1 MEHAEITRALNEFYG
16 IDGEVTA
23 LPGELD
29 LNFAVRAGGA
39 RYVLKAM
46 RPGCDPAFI
55 NMQIQAMRRAT
66 AHGFSEIVP
75 AVIPTKSG
83 EDSIILKNENGEE
96 RIAWLISFLPGVLM
110 AEIDPYTANLAENI
124 GETLA
129 RLGRALEGFSHPLL
143 DRPQKWDLQQAGWIG
158 ERIDAIDG
166 AARRAR
172 IQKIAARYADDLL
185 PRLNQLPKTPIHN
198 DANDMNILVRSDDRA
213 SVCGIFDFGDM
224 IRAPRICD
232 VAVALAYA
240 MMGDGDAFARARALV
255 RGYHSVC
262 ALSEKEYALLLP
274 LVETRLAVSVTNA
287 ATQRREH
294 PQNEYLSISEAPAWR
309 LLESLETWNEQTV
322 FERLAAACAEGR
334 GESQNAGTRKSLAA
348 RRAAVSPGN
357 QKLSYDAPLH
367 LVRGERHFLYDG
379 AGAQYLDAYNNVPHV
394 GHANPHVV
402 AAVRRQMSLLN
413 TNTRYL
419 QYIHVDYAERM
430 IALLPDP
437 LTKIVF
443 LNAASEANE
452 LALRLARAVTGARD
466 MVVMDHGYHGG
477 TTGAMDISPY
487 KFNHPDGAGGPPDWV
502 HIIPQPDVFRGRHRG
517 ADAGARYIDD
527 ARQVF
532 SRLQNG
538 NRKIAGFICECLP
551 SVGGQIV
558 LPDGYLN
565 AVYAM
570 TREAGGV
577 AIADDVQTGLG
588 RLGDYFWGFDQQGAV
603 PDIAV
608 FGKPLGNGFPLAA
621 VAMTDE
627 IAAAFAQGPEFF
639 STFGGSSA
647 ACAAGNAVLDVL
659 ETNEMPAKAKKTGA
673 ALRAE
678 LTTLAG
684 RFPLIGDVRG
694 FGFFIGVDL
703 IDDGA
708 ARTPATAQAAYIK
721 NRMREARVLIGV
733 EGPDE
738 NVLKI
743 RPPMTFDD
751 AAGERLIETLAK
763 ILAEPGAAPR

>member
-1 MEHAEITRALNEFYG
+1 MKYGEITRALKDFYA
-16 IDGEVTA
+16 IDGEVTV

-29 LNFAVRAGGA
+29 LNFVVRADGA

-46 RPGCDPAFI
+46 RPDCDLAFI
-55 NMQIQAMRRAT
+55 DLQIRAMQHAASGGL
-66 AHGFSEIVP
+66 ADIVP
-75 AVIPTKSG
+75 AVIPAKDGAGSFVLKSADG
-83 EDSIILKNENGEE
+83 EARL
-96 RIAWLISFLPGVLM
+96 AWLISFLPGKLM
-110 AEIDPYTANLAENI
+110 AEIDPYTADLAENI

-129 RLGRALEGFSHPLL
+129 RLDRALEGFSHPLL
-143 DRPQKWDLQQAGWIG
+143 GRPLKWDLQQAGWIADS
-158 ERIDAIDG
+158 IDAIDG
-166 AARRAR
+166 ADRRKR
-172 IQKIAARYADDLL
+172 IEKIAARFANYLS
-185 PRLNQLPKTPIHN
+185 PRLGRLPKTPIHN
-198 DANDMNILVRSDDRA
+198 DANDMNILVCEKDRTR
-213 SVCGIFDFGDM
+213 VTGILDFGDM
-224 IRAPRICD
+224 TSAPRICE
-232 VAVALAYA
+232 VAIALAYA
-240 MMGDGDAFARARALV
+240 MMGDGDGLARARALV
-255 RGYHSVC
+255 SGYNSVS
-262 ALSEKEYALLLP
+262 ALSENECALLLP
-274 LVETRLAVSVTNA
+274 LIETRLAVSVSNA
-287 ATQRREH
+287 AIQRREN

-309 LLESLETWNEQTV
+309 LLESLQTWNEKTV
-322 FERLAAACAEGR
+322 FETFVDACTEGQAKAPKAV
-334 GESQNAGTRKSLAA
+334 GKQPSLEA
-348 RRAAVSPGN
+348 RRAAVSPRN

-367 LVRGERHFLYDG
+367 LVRGERHFLFDKT
-379 AGAQYLDAYNNVPHV
+379 GAQYLDAYNNVPHV

-402 AAVRRQMSLLN
+402 EAVRRQMSLLN

-419 QYIHVDYAERM
+419 QDIHVDYAERM

-443 LNAASEANE
+443 LNSASEANE

-466 MVVMDHGYHGG
+466 MAVMDHGYHGG

-487 KFNHPDGAGGPPDWV
+487 KFNHPDGVGGPPDWV

-517 ADAGARYIDD
+517 ADAGARYVDD
-527 ARQVF
+527 ARTVF
-532 SRLQNG
+532 SRLQND
-538 NRKIAGFICECLP
+538 NRRIAGFICECLP

-565 AVYAM
+565 AIYAM

-588 RLGDYFWGFDQQGAV
+588 RLGDFFWGFDQQGAV

-621 VAMTDE
+621 VAMTDV
-627 IAAAFAQGPEFF
+627 IAAAFAEGPEFF

-659 ETNEMPAKAKKTGA
+659 ETNDMPAKATNVGG

-678 LTTLAG
+678 LNALAE

-703 IDDGA
+703 IDDQD
-708 ARTPATAQAAYIK
+708 ARAPATKQAAYVK
-721 NRMREARVLIGV
+721 NRMREERILIGV
-733 EGPDE
+733 EGPAD

-751 AAGERLIETLAK
+751 AACEQLIKTLAN
-763 ILAEPGAAPR
+763 ILAELGAAP

>member
-1 MEHAEITRALNEFYG
+1 MKHGEIIRALKEFYA
-16 IDGEVTA
+16 IDGEVAA

-29 LNFAVRAGGA
+29 LNYDVRAGGA
-39 RYVLKAM
+39 RYVFKAM
-46 RPGCDPAFI
+46 RPDCDPAFI
-55 NMQIQAMRRAT
+55 DMQIQAMRRVASSGL
-66 AHGFSEIVP
+66 AGIAP
-75 AVIPTKSG
+75 AVIPTKDG
-83 EDSIILKNENGEE
+83 EDCFILKNKNGET
-96 RIAWLISFLPGVLM
+96 RRAWMISFLPGALM
-110 AEIDPYTANLAENI
+110 AETSPYTAGLAENI

-129 RLGRALEGFSHPLL
+129 RLDHALEGFSHPLL
-143 DRPQKWDLQQAGWIG
+143 DRPQKWDLQQAGWISNH
-158 ERIDAIDG
+158 IDAVDDPAHRKHIG
-166 AARRAR
+166 
-172 IQKIAARYADDLL
+172 KVAARYADDLA
-185 PRLNQLPKTPIHN
+185 PRLSHLPKTPIHN
-198 DANDMNILVRSDDRA
+198 DANDMNILVRNNDRK
-213 SVCGIFDFGDM
+213 SVSGIIDFGDM
-224 IRAPRICD
+224 TRAPRICE
-232 VAVALAYA
+232 VAIALAYA
-240 MMGDGDAFARARALV
+240 MMGDGDGLARAKALV
-255 RGYHSVC
+255 SGYNSVS
-262 ALSEKEYALLLP
+262 ALSENECALILP

-287 ATQRREH
+287 AIQRREN

-309 LLESLETWNEQTV
+309 LLESLQTWSEKTAFETFTD
-322 FERLAAACAEGR
+322 ACAGKPTDGGKAASGR
-334 GESQNAGTRKSLAA
+334 GSLAA
-348 RRAAVSPGN
+348 RRAAASPHN
-357 QKLSYDAPLH
+357 QKLSYHWPLH
-367 LVRGERHFLYDG
+367 LVRGEGHFLYDSS
-379 AGAQYLDAYNNVPHV
+379 GAQYLDAYNNVPHV

-402 AAVRRQMSLLN
+402 EAVRRQMSLLN

-419 QYIHVDYAERM
+419 QDMHVDYAERM

-443 LNAASEANE
+443 LNSASEANE

-502 HIIPQPDVFRGRHRG
+502 HIVPQPDVFRGRHRG

-527 ARQVF
+527 ARTVF
-532 SRLQNG
+532 SRLQND

-565 AVYAM
+565 ALYAM

-588 RLGDYFWGFDQQGAV
+588 RLGDFFWGFDQQSAI
-603 PDIAV
+603 PDVAV

-659 ETNEMPAKAKKTGA
+659 ETNDMPAKAKKTGA
-673 ALRAE
+673 ALHEE
-678 LTTLAG
+678 LTALAE
-684 RFPLIGDVRG
+684 RFPLVGDVRG

-703 IDDGA
+703 VDDRD
-708 ARTPATAQAAYIK
+708 ARTPATAQAAYVK
-721 NRMREARVLIGV
+721 NRMREECILIGV
-733 EGPDE
+733 EGPAE

-751 AAGERLIETLAK
+751 AASERLIATLAS
-763 ILAEPGAAPR
+763 ILAEPGAAA